1 MQPGVGKSFLTTVL
15 VAELKKITS
24 KMILTTPTHKSLSIL
39 TKMGESNKVEAK
51 TIHSYLKCKVVEN
64 YNTGT
69 LELKQN
75 LDKPIESV
83 DVLFCDEASMVNSS
97 LFEMIQTQLF
107 NGIIKTLI
115 FVGDPNQLL
124 PVEEGDNNPIYGDLV
139 PCSEYTLTEIVRQ
152 AKDNKIIQLVTKIR
166 EYITS
171 QEYPPFNNM
180 EALIKE
186 SIYLA
191 FSLISTYSTMKVKHR
206 YSFSKMMYFL
216 FITVQVSQIF
226 SYC

>member
-1 MQPGVGKSFLTTVL
+1 MQPGTGKSFLTTVL

-24 KMILTTPTHKSLSIL
+24 KMMLTTPTHRSLAIL
-39 TKMGESNKVEAK
+39 TKMGEANKVEAK

-107 NGIIKTLI
+107 NGTIKTLI

-124 PVEEGDNNPIYGDLV
+124 PVEEGDNNPIYCDLV

-180 EALIKE
+180 EALIK
-186 SIYLA
+186 
-191 FSLISTYSTMKVKHR
+191 
-206 YSFSKMMYFL
+206 
-216 FITVQVSQIF
+216 
-226 SYC
+226 

>member
-1 MQPGVGKSFLTTVL
+1 METNKTIPAGLSSLNDSQREIAEDILAKVAKSLKSNGEVEMEDRIFSIKGAAGTGKSFLTTVL

-24 KMILTTPTHKSLSIL
+24 KMMLTTPTHRSLAIL
-39 TKMGESNKVEAK
+39 TKMGEANKVEAK

-107 NGIIKTLI
+107 NGTIKTLI

-124 PVEEGDNNPIYGDLV
+124 PVEEGDNNPIYCDLLFNL
-139 PCSEYTLTEIVRQ
+139 TL
-152 AKDNKIIQLVTKIR
+152 A
-166 EYITS
+166 
-171 QEYPPFNNM
+171 
-180 EALIKE
+180 
-186 SIYLA
+186 
-191 FSLISTYSTMKVKHR
+191 
-206 YSFSKMMYFL
+206 
-216 FITVQVSQIF
+216 
-226 SYC
+226 